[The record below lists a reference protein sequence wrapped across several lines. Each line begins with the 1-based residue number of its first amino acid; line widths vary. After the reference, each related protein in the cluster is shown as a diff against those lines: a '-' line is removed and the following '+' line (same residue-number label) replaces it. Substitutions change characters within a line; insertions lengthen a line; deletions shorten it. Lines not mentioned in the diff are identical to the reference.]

1 MLSSIFLKSLLP
13 IRTLRSGQGAQSLL
27 LLRYIFILYPSEVVI
42 NFLNGSPTSGPFN
55 KIFCSYK
62 L

>member
-1 MLSSIFLKSLLP
+1 
-13 IRTLRSGQGAQSLL
+13 LL